1 MLVVKQKLL
10 VDTSLSQLD
19 LSLLLSFSVLGSVL
33 YSTALCMGEV
43 SSLGELSRLGKT
55 VL

>member
-10 VDTSLSQLD
+10 VDASLSQLD